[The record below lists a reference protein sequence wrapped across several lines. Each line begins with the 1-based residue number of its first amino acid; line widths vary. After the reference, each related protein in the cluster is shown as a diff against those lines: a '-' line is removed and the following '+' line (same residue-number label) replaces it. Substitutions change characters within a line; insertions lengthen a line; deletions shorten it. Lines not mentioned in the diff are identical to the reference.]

1 MYVEMCKMYGKDHEK
16 TQQFAQL
23 MKNPDV
29 KNRHLEI
36 IFQCHEKEF
45 QKQLQKERKGAI
57 KMTRTI
63 AEIRERINWLEDRIF
78 YLNMKDYWTF
88 DDKRTITQW
97 ENEVF
102 NLKQELKKREV

>member
-1 MYVEMCKMYGKDHEK
+1 
-16 TQQFAQL
+16 
-23 MKNPDV
+23 
-29 KNRHLEI
+29 
-36 IFQCHEKEF
+36 
-45 QKQLQKERKGAI
+45 
-57 KMTRTI
+57 MTKTI

-102 NLKQELKKREV
+102 NLKQELKKREA

>member
-1 MYVEMCKMYGKDHEK
+1 MTRFKMYLQMCKMYGKDHEK

-45 QKQLQKERKGAI
+45 QKQS
-57 KMTRTI
+57 
-63 AEIRERINWLEDRIF
+63 
-78 YLNMKDYWTF
+78 
-88 DDKRTITQW
+88 DK
-97 ENEVF
+97 
-102 NLKQELKKREV
+102 